1 MTIQYK
7 NQGFEL
13 TTTNIATVLTI
24 DDSSRA
30 IVKGFNVTNE
40 HNNNVLVEAW
50 LSDSSESSDY
60 EFFHKEIAS
69 DTTEF
74 NIAGQSL
81 ILEEGDSIKVQ
92 CETANTINGV
102 ISYALINRSQ
112 ENG

>member
-13 TTTNIATVLTI
+13 TTSNITTVLTI

>member
-1 MTIQYK
+1 MQ
-7 NQGFEL
+7 N
-13 TTTNIATVLTI
+13 
-24 DDSSRA
+24 
-30 IVKGFNVTNE
+30 
-40 HNNNVLVEAW
+40 
-50 LSDSSESSDY
+50 Y
-60 EFFHKEIAS
+60 EFFHKNVAS

-92 CETANTINGV
+92 CETADTINGV

>member
-1 MTIQYK
+1 MALEYK
-7 NQGFEL
+7 NKGFFL
-13 TTTNIATVLTI
+13 NTTNQTTVLTI
-24 DDSSRA
+24 DTQSRA
-30 IVKGFNVTNE
+30 IIKGFNITNE

-74 NIAGQSL
+74 NVAGQSL
-81 ILEEGDSIKVQ
+81 VLEEGDSIKVQ

-102 ISYALINRSQ
+102 VSYALLNRSD

>member
-7 NQGFEL
+7 NQGFSL
-13 TTTNIATVLTI
+13 TTSNLTTVLTI
-24 DDSSRA
+24 DSSSRA
-30 IVKGFNVTNE
+30 LIKDMPVTNE
-40 HNNNVLVEAW
+40 HSANIIVEAYVH
-50 LSDSSESSDY
+50 DSSAGSDF
-60 EFFHKEIAS
+60 EFFHKDVAS

-81 ILEEGDSIKVQ
+81 ILEEGDSIKIQ
-92 CETANTINGV
+92 CDTANTINGV

>member
-13 TTTNIATVLTI
+13 NTTNLTTVLTI
-24 DDSSRA
+24 DNASRA
-30 IVKGFNVTNE
+30 IVKGFNITNE

-60 EFFHKEIAS
+60 EFFHKNVAA